1 MALVSSL
8 RAVLREIDPLV
19 PLESIHPLD
28 TEVAEMTA
36 GRRLN
41 TTLFV
46 VFAVIA
52 AILAAVGIYG
62 VIAASVEQR
71 TRELGV
77 RLALGATGGS
87 ILRMVLVEGLW
98 LVGVGLAVGM
108 VASLALSGAM
118 ARLLYQVQ
126 PTDAATLTSIAA
138 LTVIVAL
145 LASLVPAI
153 RAVRVD
159 PMRAL
164 RAE

>member
-1 MALVSSL
+1 MAIVPSL
-8 RAVLREIDPLV
+8 RAVLGEIDPLI
-19 PLESIHPLD
+19 PLESIHLLD

-77 RLALGATGGS
+77 RLALGATGAS
-87 ILRMVLVEGLW
+87 ILRMVLVEGLS
-98 LVGVGLAVGM
+98 LVAVGLAVGM
-108 VASLALSGAM
+108 IASLALSGAM
-118 ARLLYQVQ
+118 ARLLYDVR

-138 LTVIVAL
+138 LTLIVSLA
-145 LASLVPAI
+145 ASLVPAV
-153 RAVRVD
+153 RALRVD
-159 PMRAL
+159 PVTAL

>member
-1 MALVSSL
+1 
-8 RAVLREIDPLV
+8 
-19 PLESIHPLD
+19 LD
-28 TEVAEMTA
+28 DEVADMTA

-41 TTLFV
+41 TTLFA
-46 VFAVIA
+46 VFAAIA

-62 VIAASVEQR
+62 VIAASVEHR

-87 ILRMVLVEGLW
+87 ILRLVLVEGLW
-98 LVGVGLAVGM
+98 LVGIGLALGL
-108 VASLALSGAM
+108 ALSLGLSGAM
-118 ARLLYQVQ
+118 ARLLYEVR

-138 LTVIVAL
+138 LTLVVAL
-145 LASLVPAI
+145 VASLVPAI

-159 PMRAL
+159 PVTAL